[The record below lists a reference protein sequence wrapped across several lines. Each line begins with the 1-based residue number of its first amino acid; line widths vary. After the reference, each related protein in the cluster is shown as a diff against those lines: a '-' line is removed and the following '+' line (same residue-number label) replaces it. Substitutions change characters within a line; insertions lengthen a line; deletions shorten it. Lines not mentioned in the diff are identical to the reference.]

1 MPKFAANLTMMFNEW
16 EFLDRFAAASDAG
29 FTAVEFLFPYAFAAD
44 AIAERLRRH
53 GLKQV
58 LFNLPP
64 GNWDAGER
72 GLAAL
77 PGREKDFAAS
87 LATALPYVLATGV
100 PRVHLM
106 SGNASRRDPA
116 ALAAYKSALQKT
128 CELFHANGAEV
139 IIEPLNPRDMP
150 GYLLND
156 FGFAADLIAELKLP
170 NLKLQYDIYHR
181 QILHGDVLKSL
192 DALLPVI
199 GHIQVA
205 SVPKRHEPG
214 TGELN
219 DAAIF
224 KHLDAIGY
232 AGFVGCE
239 YRPAAGTLAGLA
251 WMDKT

>member
-16 EFLDRFAAASDAG
+16 EFLDRFGAAADAG
-29 FTAVEFLFPYAFAAD
+29 FTAVEFLFPYAFAPD
-44 AIAERLRRH
+44 AVAGQLQKH
-53 GLKQV
+53 GLKQA

-64 GNWDAGER
+64 GDWDAGER

-77 PGREKDFAAS
+77 PKRARDFAAS
-87 LATALPYVLATGV
+87 LTAALPYALATGV

-106 SGNASRRDPA
+106 SGIADRFDPA
-116 ALAAYKSALQKT
+116 AQAAYKTALQRA
-128 CELFHANGAEV
+128 CELFGAEGIEV

-156 FGFAADLIAELKLP
+156 FGFARDLIAGLGLP

-181 QILHGDVLKSL
+181 QILHGDVLTSL

-199 GHIQVA
+199 GHIQIA
-205 SVPKRHEPG
+205 SVPGRHEPG

-224 KHLDAIGY
+224 RHLDAIGY
-232 AGFVGCE
+232 SGYVGCE
-239 YRPAAGTLAGLA
+239 YRPAAGTLAGLG
-251 WMDKT
+251 WMRGA